1 MQGYPVGRKH
11 LDLQPLVVG
20 VVISNL
26 DSCSESP
33 GSGWYVY
40 RHTYRISPFS
50 SSSSEGNP
58 TFFRFDVGMFSV
70 SVGTESS
77 IVVVVILEYDMRE
90 TLVPVPD
97 GNQKVVP
104 GPKAHQLSN
113 CSFLIYPFLPVS
125 HQRAASLQCVRIL
138 SCLHAL
144 SPILLRSRTSAWF
157 FPIFTV

>member
-1 MQGYPVGRKH
+1 M
-11 LDLQPLVVG
+11 LVR
-20 VVISNL
+20 SL
-26 DSCSESP
+26 S
-33 GSGWYVY
+33 
-40 RHTYRISPFS
+40 
-50 SSSSEGNP
+50 
-58 TFFRFDVGMFSV
+58 

-125 HQRAASLQCVRIL
+125 HQRAASLQCSESTL
-138 SCLHAL
+138 F
-144 SPILLRSRTSAWF
+144 SRTFTHTFEVQNICLF
-157 FPIFTV
+157 FPVFTV